1 VLCLA
6 AGQAGGVRPA
16 VACWSVVALAEA
28 AGAVEGRTVV
38 VVLPEL
44 DGTGSRSGSAG
55 RDGPGTDGRGV
66 VGLVGGTGVGPVG
79 AGLVGAG
86 LVGVGAVSLG
96 PGCAW
101 ACAATG

>member
-1 VLCLA
+1 VFCLA
-6 AGQAGGVRPA
+6 AGQAGGVRPT
-16 VACWSVVALAEA
+16 VACWSVVAEA
-28 AGAVEGRTVV
+28 AGGRTVV

-66 VGLVGGTGVGPVG
+66 VGVVGGTGVGPVG
-79 AGLVGAG
+79 AGLVG
-86 LVGVGAVSLG
+86 VGAVPPG

-101 ACAATG
+101 VCAATG

>member
-1 VLCLA
+1 MGSVRGAGLLGVFCLV

-16 VACWSVVALAEA
+16 VACWSAVAEA
-28 AGAVEGRTVV
+28 AGGRTVV

-66 VGLVGGTGVGPVG
+66 VGLAGGTGVGPVG

-86 LVGVGAVSLG
+86 AVPLG
-96 PGCAW
+96 PGCA
-101 ACAATG
+101 